1 MADTTDCI
9 RDDCLNNEEMRKIF
23 VGGIPTD
30 STDEELKALFEGA
43 CCGTVSE
50 LMIIRKGDKKGVFG
64 FVTFESSELVDEV
77 LLQRGSLKVNGKE
90 LEVNRAVPK
99 NNTWVGAHEKTK
111 KLFIANLP
119 KGCTEDELT
128 AYFEA
133 RHPKKYGCIESIRL
147 VKKKN
152 DDGSPTDENKGY
164 GFVEVSS
171 EDMADKMSIQHS
183 TFQFGG
189 RKIELKKSV
198 ANASGEGQRGRGRGR
213 GDPKG
218 AMRGR
223 GGGQFQSYG
232 GDYGGGYGGGYGGD
246 WGQSY
251 GGDSYGYNN
260 GYDNGYNNSFGY
272 QPRGGR
278 GGARGRGGRGGQR
291 FVPY

>member
-1 MADTTDCI
+1 MGTDKNIKLHIVTDIKYSIYKSRFVFKFYDLKTMADTQEHI
-9 RDDCLNNEEMRKIF
+9 RDDCLNNEEMRKVF
-23 VGGIPTD
+23 VANIPED
-30 STDEELKALFEGA
+30 SSDDELKTFFEGI
-43 CCGTVSE
+43 CCGTISE
-50 LMIIRKGDKKGVFG
+50 QMIIRKGDKKSIFG
-64 FVTFESSELVDEV
+64 FVTFENSEIVDEV
-77 LLQRGSLKVNGKE
+77 LLQRSSLKFKGRD

-119 KGCTEDELT
+119 KGRTEDELT

-198 ANASGEGQRGRGRGR
+198 ASGDAPRGRGRGR
-213 GDPKG
+213 GAPNG
-218 AMRGR
+218 AV
-223 GGGQFQSYG
+223 
-232 GDYGGGYGGGYGGD
+232 
-246 WGQSY
+246 
-251 GGDSYGYNN
+251 
-260 GYDNGYNNSFGY
+260 
-272 QPRGGR
+272 
-278 GGARGRGGRGGQR
+278 RGRGGRGGQMQS
-291 FVPY
+291 YTGNYGGSYDDGYGGAGYGGA